1 MQCRPIGR
9 EYAVPARVLVIGL
22 DSAESTLLERW
33 VAEGKLPAMTALY
46 EQGSAYRLD
55 NSWNSLPT
63 AVWPELTSGRRPCNG
78 AVYFPP
84 RQLHTGEAAPRRVL
98 AEEVDPRGFW
108 TIASDA
114 GKRVAAIDLPWTV
127 APADLNGIFVTEWA
141 THDRWFGTA
150 SYPATLVDEIRE
162 KHGDYPVHLCDD
174 DYGAS
179 LADRERLAADLIDA
193 VEHQTRLLLDLLGQE
208 TWDLFACA
216 FGQFQC
222 SGHNLW
228 SFMETEQQVPDSLRH
243 AIFAVFSKVDEGI
256 AALRAAAGP
265 DALSVVFASHGMGP
279 LVGGQQLLPEVLVR
293 LGAGSGAGST
303 AKIRSRLPVGVRST
317 VRKLVPPKLRHRLQE
332 AAGSLPSPLASS
344 ATRAVTLPGDISGYI
359 RLNLKGREPCGSLD
373 PGAEAEAELSDIRRA
388 LLELE
393 DPASGERIVTH
404 VVTAEEAFGPD
415 RHPDLPDL
423 MVSFRQDL
431 GRLDACVS
439 ERVGLVKM
447 PFRVVNRSGD
457 HTSEARL
464 WLAGHGLPSAA
475 ETGNASSLDLA
486 PTILSLLDV
495 PIPPELDGR
504 SLLEP
509 ARAR

>member
-1 MQCRPIGR
+1 M
-9 EYAVPARVLVIGL
+9 PAKVLVIGL

-33 VAEGKLPAMTALY
+33 VAEGKLPAMAALHG
-46 EQGSAYRLD
+46 QGYAYRLD
-55 NSWNSLPT
+55 NSWDTLPT
-63 AVWPELTSGRRPCNG
+63 TVWPELTSGRRPCNG
-78 AVYFPP
+78 AVFFPP
-84 RQLHTGEAAPRRVL
+84 RQLRTGEAAPRRVL
-98 AEEVDPRGFW
+98 PEEVDPTGFW

-127 APADLNGIFVTEWA
+127 APANLNGIFVAEWA

-150 SYPATLVDEIRE
+150 SYPGALVDEIRE
-162 KHGDYPVHLCDD
+162 RYGDYPVHLCDD

-179 LADRERLAADLIDA
+179 LAERGRLAADLVDA

-208 TWDLFACA
+208 AWELFACA

-228 SFMETEQQVPDSLRH
+228 SFMETKQQVPDSLRN
-243 AIFAVFSKVDEGI
+243 AIFEVFSKVDEGI
-256 AALRAAAGP
+256 AALRTAAGP
-265 DALSVVFASHGMGP
+265 DAISVVFASHGMGP
-279 LVGGQQLLPEVLVR
+279 PVGGPQLLPEVLVR
-293 LGAGSGAGST
+293 LGAGSGAGSA
-303 AKIRSRLPVGVRST
+303 AKIRSRLPVGVRSA
-317 VRKLVPPKLRHRLQE
+317 VRKLVPSQLRRRLQE
-332 AAGSLPSPLASS
+332 AAGSLPVPLESS
-344 ATRAVTLPGDISGYI
+344 ATRAIALPADINGYI
-359 RLNLKGREPCGSLD
+359 RLNVKGREPCGSLE

-393 DPASGERIVTH
+393 DPASGERVVRQ

-431 GRLDACVS
+431 GTLEACVS
-439 ERVGLVKM
+439 ERVGLVKESA
-447 PFRVVNRSGD
+447 RVVNRTGD

-464 WLAGHGLPSAA
+464 WLAGNGLRPAVK
-475 ETGNASSLDLA
+475 TGNASSLDVA

-504 SLLEP
+504 SLVQP